1 MSGMERLSGLDSAFL
16 ALETP
21 HSTGH
26 VGGLTI
32 LDPAGADRPLDLAR
46 LTQLYAERLP
56 LVPVLRK
63 RLVSAPLGLERPF
76 WVDDPHFDL
85 EYHLREDGLPT
96 PGTDQQLGELVSRLH
111 ARPLDLTRPL
121 WEATLITGVA
131 GDRAAIYLK
140 VHHAAIDGVSGAELL
155 GVLTD
160 LDPHGQDLPAP
171 EPWDPPPLPSP
182 VRVGW
187 WAAKDLARRP
197 REVVRIATDTL
208 RAVPRVLPVL
218 APRPGGG
225 DRAEPVDTSAGLAP
239 ATPLN
244 VTITPH
250 RRFAFTSV
258 SLEEVKAVKNA
269 FGVSVNDVVMAMSAG
284 VLRSWLLERGA
295 LPEHPL
301 VAMVPVSIR
310 DDSPNA
316 LMGNRV
322 SAMLAQ
328 VPTHV
333 ADPVARLQVAHAAS
347 RHAKAQQS
355 VIPQDLFDEVS
366 DFTPPALINRV
377 FKLVFDS
384 HLRSRLPVFNVVI
397 SNIPGPGVPM
407 YLGGARVLAHYPV
420 SVVADGL
427 ALNITVLS
435 YLGQMHFGLVAD
447 RAAVPDV
454 DLMAANLRTELDTL
468 LRAARTATA

>member
-1 MSGMERLSGLDSAFL
+1 
-16 ALETP
+16 
-21 HSTGH
+21 
-26 VGGLTI
+26 
-32 LDPAGADRPLDLAR
+32 
-46 LTQLYAERLP
+46 
-56 LVPVLRK
+56 
-63 RLVSAPLGLERPF
+63 
-76 WVDDPHFDL
+76 
-85 EYHLREDGLPT
+85 
-96 PGTDQQLGELVSRLH
+96 
-111 ARPLDLTRPL
+111 
-121 WEATLITGVA
+121 
-131 GDRAAIYLK
+131 
-140 VHHAAIDGVSGAELL
+140 
-155 GVLTD
+155 
-160 LDPHGQDLPAP
+160 
-171 EPWDPPPLPSP
+171 
-182 VRVGW
+182 
-187 WAAKDLARRP
+187 
-197 REVVRIATDTL
+197 
-208 RAVPRVLPVL
+208 
-218 APRPGGG
+218 
-225 DRAEPVDTSAGLAP
+225 
-239 ATPLN
+239 
-244 VTITPH
+244 
-250 RRFAFTSV
+250 
-258 SLEEVKAVKNA
+258 
-269 FGVSVNDVVMAMSAG
+269 MAMSAG

-454 DLMAANLRTELDTL
+454 DLMTANLRTELDTL